1 MPLYDILNE
10 FKKGNSHM
18 AAVVKVIREKNN
30 PQAAGDFDK
39 SNDEVGIKHSSE
51 LTVPLLAGS
60 CEKSDNVVDI
70 DKLSRHCNHGGY
82 NDEKNANQQCQENDT
97 APNSFHHFPYD
108 KDGEVIGIITLEDVF
123 EELLQVAPPY
133 PNLQHTLLSNLF
145 MCIII
150 TLSLCHVDRDI
161 CVVHRMV
168 KFC

>member
-39 SNDEVGIKHSSE
+39 SNNEVGIKHSSE

-123 EELLQVAPPY
+123 EELLQVDLLILICNIPY
-133 PNLQHTLLSNLF
+133 KKNTIC
-145 MCIII
+145 CIIHRI
-150 TLSLCHVDRDI
+150 IKFCFF
-161 CVVHRMV
+161 VVHAGRN
-168 KFC
+168 CR